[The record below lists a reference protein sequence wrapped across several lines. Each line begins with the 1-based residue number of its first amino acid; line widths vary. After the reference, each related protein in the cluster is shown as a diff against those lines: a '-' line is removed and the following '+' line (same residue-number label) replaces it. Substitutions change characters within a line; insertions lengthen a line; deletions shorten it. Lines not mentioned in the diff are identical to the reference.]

1 MFAGIN
7 KAIDI
12 IENRKEWY
20 KNSGQPYYRPI
31 IVLFSDGSPT
41 NADSQIED
49 LDQKIQKMSDDKKFM
64 FMPFGVGDAADMDT
78 LGKLAA
84 QTADQR
90 LKEKAIAFKLKD
102 EQKFAQVFA
111 FVSASASAAMSGG
124 GGATVSLDPDVAEA
138 QRQLTASHQH
148 FEFARQSYR
157 KGYIS
162 QAEFEA
168 SDFDFQRAKKRL
180 EMAKAADRPAELKE
194 LQLDIDTLDAQEDL
208 ALAKRRLKYATHIAA
223 QGYPDQAA
231 VEAHRQLVVDAETR
245 LRELTGQTQTHPAA
259 PPVPAPPAAVPPAE
273 KPPQPRTP

>member
-1 MFAGIN
+1 METPRNYDQKCPLVLVLDASGSMSGDPIDSLNNALISLKDEITNDSVLSNRLELAIVTFDDEAEVVRDFDLVLPEQEMPTIEVGGVTNMFSGIN

-64 FMPFGVGDAADMDT
+64 FMPFGVGDGADMET

-138 QRQLTASHQH
+138 QV
-148 FEFARQSYR
+148 
-157 KGYIS
+157 
-162 QAEFEA
+162 
-168 SDFDFQRAKKRL
+168 
-180 EMAKAADRPAELKE
+180 
-194 LQLDIDTLDAQEDL
+194 IDMDL
-208 ALAKRRLKYATHIAA
+208 GL
-223 QGYPDQAA
+223 
-231 VEAHRQLVVDAETR
+231 
-245 LRELTGQTQTHPAA
+245 
-259 PPVPAPPAAVPPAE
+259 
-273 KPPQPRTP
+273 

>member
-1 MFAGIN
+1 MYQKLTLVGLVTLTAALLLSRPQLTAQRRSFG
-7 KAIDI
+7 
-12 IENRKEWY
+12 RP
-20 KNSGQPYYRPI
+20 SGLYQRSNTMQSQALMTRLRQLERRVGNLERLLQRP
-31 IVLFSDGSPT
+31 
-41 NADSQIED
+41 
-49 LDQKIQKMSDDKKFM
+49 
-64 FMPFGVGDAADMDT
+64 
-78 LGKLAA
+78 
-84 QTADQR
+84 
-90 LKEKAIAFKLKD
+90 
-102 EQKFAQVFA
+102 
-111 FVSASASAAMSGG
+111 
-124 GGATVSLDPDVAEA
+124 GAEPTVSVPGVAEA

-180 EMAKAADRPAELKE
+180 AMAKAADQPAALKQF
-194 LQLDIDTLDAQEDL
+194 QLDIDTLDAQEDL

-245 LRELTGQTQTHPAA
+245 LRELTGQTQTDPAA

>member
-1 MFAGIN
+1 MPPIHPKEIPAAARLRWQRADAKGYN
-7 KAIDI
+7 T
-12 IENRKEWY
+12 NRARFPFSATGTLGTGRSSMYQKLTLVGLVTLTAALLLSRPQLTAQRRSFGRP
-20 KNSGQPYYRPI
+20 SGLYQR
-31 IVLFSDGSPT
+31 SNT
-41 NADSQIED
+41 MQSQALMTRLRQLERR
-49 LDQKIQKMSDDKKFM
+49 
-64 FMPFGVGDAADMDT
+64 VGDLERLLQRPDT
-78 LGKLAA
+78 K
-84 QTADQR
+84 
-90 LKEKAIAFKLKD
+90 
-102 EQKFAQVFA
+102 
-111 FVSASASAAMSGG
+111 S
-124 GGATVSLDPDVAEA
+124 TVSVPDVAEA

-245 LRELTGQTQTHPAA
+245 LRELTGPTQTDAAA
-259 PPVPAPPAAVPPAE
+259 PPVPAPPAEA
-273 KPPQPRTP
+273 PPQPPTP